1 MTRLLRL
8 ALGPVAV
15 LALAGCHA
23 ALPPCAGGMCG
34 KSVASARAIFVP
46 AEKVSE
52 VMTVPVAG
60 KVTVLDFW
68 DTKCAPCLEAMPR
81 WEALWQRVD
90 RAEVALIG
98 VAMDRS
104 EGEAYGIDV
113 VREQV
118 RADPRLRVSFP
129 LLYDGE
135 ALVLDRIYEVGPTFP
150 RAVVVDAG
158 GTVIYDSRAEG
169 GDHVSGVQSLLG
181 RMGMVR

>member
-1 MTRLLRL
+1 MTRVLRL
-8 ALGPVAV
+8 ALGPVAA

-23 ALPPCAGGMCG
+23 APAPCAGGMCG
-34 KSVASARAIFVP
+34 KSVAPARATFVA

-52 VMTVPVAG
+52 VMAVPVAG

-68 DTKCAPCLEAMPR
+68 DTKCAPCLAAMPR
-81 WEALWQRVD
+81 WEALWRRAD
-90 RAEVALIG
+90 RAEVAFVG

-118 RADPRLRVSFP
+118 RTDPRLKVSFP

-135 ALVLDRIYEVGPTFP
+135 ALVLDRIYAVGPSFP
-150 RAVVVDAG
+150 RAVVIDAAG
-158 GTVIYDSRAEG
+158 IVIYDSRGEG
-169 GDHVSGVQSLLG
+169 GDHVAEVQSLLASL
-181 RMGMVR
+181 GMVR